1 MSDAGATTH
10 PARIFTGSARACPT
24 SMTAI
29 AAAIAM
35 FVVHLGMIA
44 PPS

>member
-10 PARIFTGSARACPT
+10 PARIFTGSARACPM

-29 AAAIAM
+29 AAAIAI
-35 FVVHLGMIA
+35 FVVHLGMIV